1 MVSPSLRVTGNAT
14 ESSPNAIGKKQ
25 PEISLHILRNS
36 TPQTMAS
43 SRNPRLGV
51 KAASLWGQYNPTTR
65 LRDAK
70 VALTQLISQA
80 TAVRAG
86 VSDKSRLIGYTPEAL
101 DELAEAKE
109 QLARLV
115 DEQKRICDDNTAL
128 EAAMLARVDGDT
140 SQDPQAPLG
149 LGDAEIEATRIRTV
163 EQLFERTPEWLVQHP
178 NAVEL
183 ARKFSQ
189 KLPRSFAESD
199 SGTTAS
205 RRKSAC

>member
-1 MVSPSLRVTGNAT
+1 MVSPSLRVTGNVT

-25 PEISLHILRNS
+25 PEISLHI
-36 TPQTMAS
+36 PQTMAS

-149 LGDAEIEATRIRTV
+149 DTEIEATRIRTV